1 MTLRS
6 SAGFPEILLRRIRPE
21 DKDALVAGLGRLSE
35 RSVYQRFLA
44 PKPRLTSS
52 ELRYLSEVDFV
63 DHYALVAVL
72 ARHPLP
78 SQPADTPGRAARSPE
93 VVVGVGRWVRSTESP
108 TDAEIAIVVADDL
121 QGRGVGTQLGRALT
135 EAARARGIER
145 FTASMLPS
153 NQAAHRLFA
162 KISSQLQTVH
172 HQGVDE
178 LVAPLTAAA

>member
-6 SAGFPEILLRRIRPE
+6 SAGFPEILLRRITPE
-21 DKDALVAGLGRLSE
+21 DKDALVAGLGHLSE

-52 ELRYLSEVDFV
+52 ELRYLTEVDFL

-72 ARHPLP
+72 
-78 SQPADTPGRAARSPE
+78 ARSPE
-93 VVVGVGRWVRSTESP
+93 VVVGVGRWVRSTEP
-108 TDAEIAIVVADDL
+108 PADAEIAIVVADDL
-121 QGRGVGTQLGRALT
+121 QGRGVGTQLGRALA

-172 HQGVDE
+172 HEGVDE
-178 LVAPLTAAA
+178 LVAPLHRIAA

>member
-6 SAGFPEILLRRIRPE
+6 SAGFPEILLRRITPE
-21 DKDALVAGLGRLSE
+21 DKDALVAGLGHLSE

-52 ELRYLSEVDFV
+52 ELRYLTEVDFV
-63 DHYALVAVL
+63 DHHALVAVL
-72 ARHPLP
+72 
-78 SQPADTPGRAARSPE
+78 ARSPE

-108 TDAEIAIVVADDL
+108 TDAEIAIVIADDL

-172 HQGVDE
+172 HDGVDE